1 MAQQDQSEIFGTASN
16 IPWAGWHLES
26 GKCNYYKG
34 ICFIEN
40 FLHGM
45 NEEENYEMNE
55 EDNYEMNEDWVL
67 TTFRS
72 VHF

>member
-1 MAQQDQSEIFGTASN
+1 
-16 IPWAGWHLES
+16 LES

-67 TTFRS
+67 TTFRLL
-72 VHF
+72 HL